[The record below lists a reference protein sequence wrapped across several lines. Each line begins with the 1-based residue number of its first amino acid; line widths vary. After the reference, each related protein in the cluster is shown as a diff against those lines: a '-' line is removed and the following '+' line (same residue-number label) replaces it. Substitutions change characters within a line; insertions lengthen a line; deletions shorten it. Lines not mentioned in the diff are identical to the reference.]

1 MVDVVY
7 LGDRDADATR
17 RLDLLRQQKL
27 SVSDDGADTATVT
40 VLDGRTMEEP
50 ALEEQ
55 LQRHADGPS
64 RCLVLFALPRG
75 VSFRD
80 RRETLLAAGA
90 DDVMNA
96 DGPDDEFITR
106 VRALIL
112 TTIAPRVLVVEDDPD
127 VQEWTV
133 KALTEAGM
141 ETAGVGSLAEARARF
156 EAGPVDALVV
166 DRTLPDGDGLDFVA
180 FLRDSGIRTPAL
192 LFTAL
197 DNIGDRIRGLEEAR
211 ADDYIC
217 KPVHEDE
224 LRARVHVLLRPRVT
238 EETLFFGPLEINR
251 RDQMV
256 KWRGDR
262 IELRRKECQMLIYL
276 AERAG
281 LPIPQRMIY
290 QDVWEKVFMDIGSN
304 PVTAARHRLVRD
316 IKAFLKERDET
327 YTDFIG
333 TDGECYVLLP
343 GPLLKLSEG

>member
-1 MVDVVY
+1 MDVVY
-7 LGDRDADATR
+7 LGGEDAVAEQ
-17 RLDLLRQQKL
+17 RLALLRQQKL
-27 SVSDDGADTATVT
+27 DVSDEAPEKATVV
-40 VLDGRTMEEP
+40 VLDGSGM
-50 ALEEQ
+50 
-55 LQRHADGPS
+55 ADADLDARLRELGQQNA
-64 RCLVLFALPRG
+64 RCLILFQLPHG

-80 RRETLLAAGA
+80 RRETLITAGA
-90 DDVMNA
+90 DDVMNS

-106 VRALIL
+106 VRALLL
-112 TTIAPRVLVVEDDPD
+112 TKIAPRVLVVEDDQSILD
-127 VQEWTV
+127 WAVAT
-133 KALTEAGM
+133 LTEAGM
-141 ETAGVGSLAEARARF
+141 ETVGVTSLAEARSRF

-166 DRTLPDGDGLDFVA
+166 DRQLPDGDGLDFVA
-180 FLRDSGIRTPAL
+180 FLRDRGIRTPAI

-217 KPVHEDE
+217 KPVHADE

-238 EETLFFGPLEINR
+238 DETLFFGPLEINR

-256 KWRGDR
+256 RWRGEL

-290 QDVWEKVFMDIGSN
+290 LDVWEKVFMEVGSN

-316 IKAFLKERDET
+316 IKAFLKERNET

-333 TDGECYVLLP
+333 TEGECYVLLP
-343 GPLLKLSEG
+343 GPLLKLFDK